1 MMLNYKKMR
10 FYIAYFDNKDNK
22 WVTNFNSFITNS
34 PDNDSS
40 KIVGQFLTSIWFSKF
55 LDQDTST
62 HLFIYGMNS
71 IEELNTFENEINK
84 LNKNI
89 HQPMYTPIWEIMDN
103 RNFWYFN
110 MTTGFKTFVKKT
122 IVSRIKNGGES
133 YIGKYKIPY
142 FLNKDEERGDLQLY
156 FKFLLMNKNDNTEYS
171 NANMSEQELNDNYRL
186 YITLPE
192 IRVDLNLI
200 LK

>member
-1 MMLNYKKMR
+1 
-10 FYIAYFDNKDNK
+10 
-22 WVTNFNSFITNS
+22 
-34 PDNDSS
+34 
-40 KIVGQFLTSIWFSKF
+40 
-55 LDQDTST
+55 
-62 HLFIYGMNS
+62 MNS
-71 IEELNTFENEINK
+71 IEELEKFENEINK

-89 HQPMYTPIWEIMDN
+89 HHPMYNPIWRIMNN